1 LKRHKVSRRRITTD
15 RKSIS
20 SPEEIREKLKKNQDV
35 ITTGGYSLSQILN
48 LDETALNFGIGPT
61 YVYIPQDAQRGLSE
75 GSNVKARVTVVPTVD
90 AEGTFLPLMFILKH
104 SKSSEQCPDQTSMRV
119 IPFLHLKE
127 GYTVNDGWDLL
138 QWQRLLTL
146 TKGRVTKTE
155 LHTVN
160 FLKHRGEDIIIK
172 TLMLQILLLFRF

>member
-1 LKRHKVSRRRITTD
+1 MKKFLKRHKVSRRRITTD
-15 RKSIS
+15 RKCIC

-104 SKSSEQCPDQTSMRV
+104 SKSSE
-119 IPFLHLKE
+119 H
-127 GYTVNDGWDLL
+127 
-138 QWQRLLTL
+138 
-146 TKGRVTKTE
+146 
-155 LHTVN
+155 
-160 FLKHRGEDIIIK
+160 KH
-172 TLMLQILLLFRF
+172 Q